1 MRKTVAL
8 HIPNALKKYT
18 KETFFLYLIF
28 LFLQSKD
35 RVNCVYMLIDF
46 NSDIKD
52 IYKNAFFVVCAPFGL
67 LLLKQD
73 MTRNLLGCRFEMA
86 AR

>member
-1 MRKTVAL
+1 
-8 HIPNALKKYT
+8 
-18 KETFFLYLIF
+18 
-28 LFLQSKD
+28 
-35 RVNCVYMLIDF
+35 MLIDF

-86 AR
+86 ARLIPENTN